1 MWDFWNCH
9 RSGVDNEKLG
19 MERCAERQCLEVMVE
34 PGSWLAVHSSVGSR
48 MLLNEIL
55 QAKDK
60 AFLRWYE
67 GTEKAVLPQ
76 AVLRD
81 KENNHNL
88 SRRPLHIKLES

>member
-1 MWDFWNCH
+1 
-9 RSGVDNEKLG
+9 
-19 MERCAERQCLEVMVE
+19 MERCTERQCLEVMVE
-34 PGSWLAVHSSVGSR
+34 QGSWLAVHSSVGSR

-67 GTEKAVLPQ
+67 GIEKAVLPQ
-76 AVLRD
+76 AVLRN
-81 KENNHNL
+81 KENNRNL